1 MRERLSE
8 VLRVEE
14 QVHGLVSDAA
24 HKIFKDRSKLLI
36 TTSSYSPIIKRWLP
50 VLYSFNNG
58 GTIEH
63 FRHHFLTLF
72 RSLVRQPSHACTTHI
87 LLNRSLILLL
97 LREGF
102 ILAYIDLHLESS
114 HEKRSRQLRDA
125 AKQCLKGCQE
135 HLRAAVSQIIAL
147 LAFDRFDELQAAV
160 AEFYKAFPSCSKWLG
175 WWLNDARA
183 HMLFKAV
190 TDMLPGTWNLAP
202 HTTNAQESQHS
213 MMRCSIGYDNEVFAG
228 WRGLC

>member
-1 MRERLSE
+1 MLIAAPYTNPDHVRKDKQKVLETSGLPRHGDSFFNSIISFDVENPDFSLPDGKYGAVTIVCFQSTFMRERLSE

-72 RSLVRQPSHACTTHI
+72 RSLVRQRNDEGLQVTENDFTMVRLCPASHACTTHI

-135 HLRAAVSQIIAL
+135 HLRAAV
-147 LAFDRFDELQAAV
+147 V
-160 AEFYKAFPSCSKWLG
+160 
-175 WWLNDARA
+175 
-183 HMLFKAV
+183 
-190 TDMLPGTWNLAP
+190 
-202 HTTNAQESQHS
+202 
-213 MMRCSIGYDNEVFAG
+213 
-228 WRGLC
+228 